1 MGSGSSV
8 DGIERD
14 EYGRPRDPH
23 SVSALMYTLFEEDKQ
38 EEIRHRKARRRKE
51 EREERAVVESQ
62 SKRSQSKTRKS
73 AKSAKSTSP
82 SSQSSLNAASTITD
96 GSTNPTI
103 QKCMKPAAVALSQV
117 PTSSEAL
124 ATKTSA
130 VVTDKGSLQAPTTQ
144 KTVAIDVHKCDKLLT
159 TNSSVD
165 CSQALATSSSITSD
179 IKIHEEVRALQ
190 MQLKRLHE
198 HVKLNTIRKLDG
210 LLARSRRREICSMI
224 VGWRLFT
231 IEATKHQPALVN
243 TNSMDSQWSKEKY
256 TNPIDS
262 RALEA
267 KLKLVQAADQEQA
280 ALVITPHST
289 TSDEDHGPE
298 PKGHVQGKDTHCHT
312 VA

>member
-8 DGIERD
+8 ELD
-14 EYGRPRDPH
+14 EHGRPRDPH

-62 SKRSQSKTRKS
+62 SKRSQSKTKKS
-73 AKSAKSTSP
+73 AKSASP
-82 SSQSSLNAASTITD
+82 SSQSSPDAASNTITD
-96 GSTNPTI
+96 RSKIPTS
-103 QKCMKPAAVALSQV
+103 QKCIKPAAVGLSQV

-124 ATKTSA
+124 ATTKSA
-130 VVTDKGSLQAPTTQ
+130 VVSDKGSSQAPTTQ
-144 KTVAIDVHKCDKLLT
+144 KSAAI

-165 CSQALATSSSITSD
+165 YSQELATSSSIASD
-179 IKIHEEVRALQ
+179 TKIHEEVRALQ

-231 IEATKHQPALVN
+231 IEANKHQPALVY
-243 TNSMDSQWSKEKY
+243 TNSMDSQWSKGKY

-262 RALEA
+262 QALQA
-267 KLKLVQAADQEQA
+267 KLTLVQAADQEQA
-280 ALVITPHST
+280 ALMITPHST
-289 TSDEDHGPE
+289 TSDEDYSPATPYGCE
-298 PKGHVQGKDTHCHT
+298 PKGHMQGKDTHCHV